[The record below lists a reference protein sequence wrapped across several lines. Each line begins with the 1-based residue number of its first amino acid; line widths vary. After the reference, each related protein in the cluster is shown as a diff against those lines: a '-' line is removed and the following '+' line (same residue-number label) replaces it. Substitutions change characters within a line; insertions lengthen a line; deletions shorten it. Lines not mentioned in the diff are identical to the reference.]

1 MNVLPAINITSDAL
15 AAEKIRLEVIS
26 QNIANANTTRG
37 PDGRP
42 YARKVVTFEA
52 QLRQV
57 AGENGTTIEPSLHV
71 AGITTDP
78 TPGQLVFNPGHP
90 DADANGMVRMPNVNV
105 SREMV
110 DLISASR
117 AFEANL
123 SVVRTA
129 RQMATRALQI
139 GR

>member
-26 QNIANANTTRG
+26 QNIANANTTHG

-57 AGENGTTIEPSLHV
+57 AGENGTTIEPSLRV
-71 AGITTDP
+71 AGITSDP
-78 TPGQLVFNPGHP
+78 TPGQLIFNPGHP

-105 SREMV
+105 QREMV